1 MISKFIGNILRI
13 QVKFLKQGSLR
24 FISHHNL
31 MKLFERAI
39 RRASISVKMS
49 EGFNPRPKIAYP
61 LALPVGIKG
70 IDEKLEMELCE
81 WMEVSEIETRLKK
94 QLPENIQISSVGLIS
109 SHVKSTVKDV
119 TYVVKLI
126 KGKMPEAGKTDELLS
141 KNVLNTQRK
150 GKKLSFNIR
159 PSINSITTNSQ
170 SIDLDLKMTP
180 EGMARPEEVLLHLGL
195 KAGKDYEISEIV
207 RKRVNLFS

>member
-1 MISKFIGNILRI
+1 MRI
-13 QVKFLKQGSLR
+13 QVKFIKQGSLR

-49 EGFNPRPKIAYP
+49 EGYNPRPKIAYP

-81 WMEVSEIETRLKK
+81 QMEVSELETRLKK
-94 QLPENIQISSVGLIS
+94 QLPENMQITSVEPITS
-109 SHVKSTVKDV
+109 KVKSTVKDV
-119 TYVVKLI
+119 TYVVIPKN
-126 KGKMPEAGKTDELLS
+126 GKMPEAGITDELLS
-141 KNVLNTQRK
+141 KDDVIIQRK
-150 GKKLSFNIR
+150 GKKRAFNIR
-159 PSINSITTNSQ
+159 PSIERIKTDSQ

>member
-1 MISKFIGNILRI
+1 MRI
-13 QVKFLKQGSLR
+13 QVKFIKQGSLR

-49 EGFNPRPKIAYP
+49 EGYNPRPKIAYP

-81 WMEVSEIETRLKK
+81 QMEVSELETRLKK
-94 QLPENIQISSVGLIS
+94 QLPENMQITSVEPITS
-109 SHVKSTVKDV
+109 KVKSTVKDV
-119 TYVVKLI
+119 TYVVIPKN
-126 KGKMPEAGKTDELLS
+126 GKMPEAGITDELLS
-141 KNVLNTQRK
+141 KNDVIIQRK
-150 GKKLSFNIR
+150 GKKRAFNIR
-159 PSINSITTNSQ
+159 PSIERIKTDSQ

-180 EGMARPEEVLLHLGL
+180 EGMARPEEVLLQLGL

>member
-1 MISKFIGNILRI
+1 MRI
-13 QVKFLKQGSLR
+13 QVKFIKQGSLR

-39 RRASISVKMS
+39 RRARISVKMS
-49 EGFNPRPKIAYP
+49 EGYNPRPKIAYP

-81 WMEVSEIETRLKK
+81 WMEVSELETRLKK
-94 QLPENIQISSVGLIS
+94 QLPENMQITSVEPISSK
-109 SHVKSTVKDV
+109 VKSTVKDV
-119 TYVVKLI
+119 TYVVIPKN
-126 KGKMPEAGKTDELLS
+126 GKMPEAGITDELLS
-141 KNVLNTQRK
+141 KDAVIIQRK
-150 GKKLSFNIR
+150 GKKRAFNIR
-159 PSINSITTNSQ
+159 PSIERIETNSQ

>member
-1 MISKFIGNILRI
+1 MRI
-13 QVKFLKQGSLR
+13 QVKFIKQGSLR

-39 RRASISVKMS
+39 RRAGISVKMS
-49 EGFNPRPKIAYP
+49 EGYNPRPKIAYP

-70 IDEKLEMELCE
+70 TDEKLEMELCE
-81 WMEVSEIETRLKK
+81 QMEVSELETRLKK
-94 QLPENIQISSVGLIS
+94 QLPENMQITSVEPITS
-109 SHVKSTVKDV
+109 KVKSTVKDV
-119 TYVVKLI
+119 TYVVIPKN
-126 KGKMPEAGKTDELLS
+126 GKMPEAGITDELLS
-141 KNVLNTQRK
+141 KNDVIIQRK
-150 GKKLSFNIR
+150 GKKRAFNIR
-159 PSINSITTNSQ
+159 PSIERIKTDSQ

>member
-1 MISKFIGNILRI
+1 M
-13 QVKFLKQGSLR
+13 R

-39 RRASISVKMS
+39 RRAGISVKMS

-70 IDEKLEMELCE
+70 LDEKLDMELCN
-81 WMEVSEIETRLKK
+81 WMEVSEIETKLKK
-94 QLPENIQISSVGLIS
+94 QLPENLQVTSVEPISNK
-109 SHVKSTVKDV
+109 VKPSVKDV
-119 TYVVKLI
+119 IYVVTPNT
-126 KGKMPEAGKTDELLS
+126 GKMPEAAKIDEFLS
-141 KNVLNTQRK
+141 KDVLNTHRK

-159 PSINSITTNSQ
+159 SSVNSITTNSQ
-170 SIDLDLKMTP
+170 TIVLDLKMTP
-180 EGMARPEEVLLHLGL
+180 KGMARPEEVLLHLGL
-195 KAGKDYEISEIV
+195 KSGDDYKISEIV

>member
-1 MISKFIGNILRI
+1 
-13 QVKFLKQGSLR
+13 
-24 FISHHNL
+24 
-31 MKLFERAI
+31 
-39 RRASISVKMS
+39 MS

-81 WMEVSEIETRLKK
+81 EMEVSDIETRLKK
-94 QLPENIQISSVGLIS
+94 QLPENIQVTSVEPVP

-119 TYVVKLI
+119 TYVVKP
-126 KGKMPEAGKTDELLS
+126 KNGKMPEAGKTDELLS
-141 KNVLNTQRK
+141 KNVLNTLRK
-150 GKKLSFNIR
+150 GKKQAFNIR
-159 PSINSITTNSQ
+159 PSINRITTNSQ

-180 EGMARPEEVLLHLGL
+180 EGMARPDEVLLHLGL
-195 KAGKDYEISEIV
+195 KAGIDYEISEIV

>member
-1 MISKFIGNILRI
+1 MRI
-13 QVKFLKQGSLR
+13 QVKFIKQGSLR

-39 RRASISVKMS
+39 RRAGISVKMS
-49 EGFNPRPKIAYP
+49 EGYNPRPKIAYP

-81 WMEVSEIETRLKK
+81 QMEVSELETRLKK
-94 QLPENIQISSVGLIS
+94 QLPENMQITSVEPITS
-109 SHVKSTVKDV
+109 KVKSTVKDV
-119 TYVVKLI
+119 TYVVIPKN
-126 KGKMPEAGKTDELLS
+126 GKMPEAGITDELLS
-141 KNVLNTQRK
+141 KDDVIIQRK
-150 GKKLSFNIR
+150 GKKRAFNIR
-159 PSINSITTNSQ
+159 PSIERIKTDSQ

>member
-1 MISKFIGNILRI
+1 MRI
-13 QVKFLKQGSLR
+13 QVKFIKQGSLR

-39 RRASISVKMS
+39 RRARISVKMS
-49 EGFNPRPKIAYP
+49 EGYNPRPKIAYP

-81 WMEVSEIETRLKK
+81 QMEVSELETRLKK
-94 QLPENIQISSVGLIS
+94 QLPENMQITSVEPITS
-109 SHVKSTVKDV
+109 KVKSTVKDV
-119 TYVVKLI
+119 TYVVIPKN
-126 KGKMPEAGKTDELLS
+126 GKMPEAGITDELLS
-141 KNVLNTQRK
+141 KDDVIIQRK
-150 GKKLSFNIR
+150 GKKRAFNIR
-159 PSINSITTNSQ
+159 PSIERIKTDSQ